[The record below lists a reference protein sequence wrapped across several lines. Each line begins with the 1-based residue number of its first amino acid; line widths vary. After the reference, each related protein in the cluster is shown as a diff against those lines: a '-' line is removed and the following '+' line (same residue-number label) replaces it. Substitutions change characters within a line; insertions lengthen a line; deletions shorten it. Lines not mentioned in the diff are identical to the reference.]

1 MNQNKEPFQNC
12 PVCGSKNIRHLI
24 HITQAPVQCNVLW
37 STRASALAAA
47 RGDIQLVICHQCAHV
62 FNLAFDA
69 SKMGYAEGY
78 ENSLHFSPRF
88 QQYALSKAA
97 ELVDRYDLHHKDIL
111 EIGSGRGDFLKMLV
125 EMGKNHG
132 VGFDPSFAGLP
143 PDETIAG
150 ISFIQ
155 DYYSEK
161 YSDYPADFILS
172 RHVLEHIPEPDQF
185 LSMLRR
191 VIGDRLHTV
200 VFFEVPNVMFTLHEL
215 GIWDVIY
222 EHCSYFTAPSIR
234 KVFERNGFEV
244 LRTQETFENQYL
256 TIEARPI
263 LGKPTISQ
271 PDPNGLQAIF
281 QDVDTFAD
289 SYREKVASWKTR
301 LEQLRQAHQKAVVW
315 GAGSKGIT
323 FLNAF
328 QAQDVIEYVVDI
340 NPRKEGMFI
349 TGAGQKIVP
358 PAFLQSYL
366 PEYVI
371 IMNANYKEEIQSQL
385 EHLNVPAQILL
396 A

>member
-1 MNQNKEPFQNC
+1 MKPNNESLQSC
-12 PVCGSKNIRHLI
+12 PVCGSNNLRDLI
-24 HITQAPVQCNVLW
+24 QIPQAPVQCNVLW
-37 STRASALAAA
+37 PTQASALAAV

-69 SKMGYAEGY
+69 GKIGYAEGY

-97 ELVDRYDLHHKDIL
+97 ELVDRYDLHNKDIL

-125 EMGKNHG
+125 ELGQNRG

-143 PDETIAG
+143 LDETIPG

-155 DYYSEK
+155 DYYSDE
-161 YSDYPADFILS
+161 YSDFPADFILS

-185 LSMLRR
+185 LSMLRQ
-191 VIGDRLHTV
+191 VIGDRLHIV

-222 EHCSYFTAPSIR
+222 EHCSYFNTPSIR
-234 KVFERNGFEV
+234 EVFERNGFEV
-244 LRTQETFENQYL
+244 LRTQESFENQYL

-263 LGKPTISQ
+263 HGKPVISQ
-271 PDPNGLQAIF
+271 PDPAVLQAIF
-281 QDVDTFAD
+281 QDVNTFAD
-289 SYREKVASWKTR
+289 SYREKVASWQNR

-328 QAQDVIEYVVDI
+328 QAQNVIDYVVDI
-340 NPRKEGMFI
+340 NPRKEGMYI
-349 TGAGQKIVP
+349 SGAGQKIVP
-358 PAFLQSYL
+358 PAFLQSYQ

-371 IMNANYKEEIQSQL
+371 IMNANYREEIQSQL
-385 EHLNVPAQILL
+385 ESLNIQAQILL